1 MGEKALQN
9 YSWKTI
15 LAFHYSRLCIF
26 WKSCLVSR
34 YCCKFI
40 TAIKI
45 KNVFFKKH
53 NSQDLNQKKN
63 KRKKKPKNKKLKI
76 TSRGYVTMY
85 LKVEI
90 FCAGLSFNLI
100 FSFFFDEKQKKKLST
115 WKITKARD
123 SPTARREIF
132 LEGNFQA
139 KEWGKE
145 RWEIFFIPA
154 ARLLEVLEHFYLR
167 EENRKWQ

>member
-40 TAIKI
+40 TAIKK

-100 FSFFFDEKQKKKLST
+100 FSFFSMKNKKKTFNLKNNKGKGFSH
-115 WKITKARD
+115 
-123 SPTARREIF
+123 SP
-132 LEGNFQA
+132 EGNFPG
-139 KEWGKE
+139 GKFSSKGVGKGKMGD
-145 RWEIFFIPA
+145 FFLSLQRA
-154 ARLLEVLEHFYLR
+154 F
-167 EENRKWQ
+167 

>member
-15 LAFHYSRLCIF
+15 LTFHYSRLCIF
-26 WKSCLVSR
+26 WKSCLLSR

-40 TAIKI
+40 TAIKKKMFSL
-45 KNVFFKKH
+45 KNTTVKIWT
-53 NSQDLNQKKN
+53 
-63 KRKKKPKNKKLKI
+63 KRKTKEKKKPKNKKLKI

-100 FSFFFDEKQKKKLST
+100 FSFFRWKTKKKTFNLKNNKGKGFSH
-115 WKITKARD
+115 
-123 SPTARREIF
+123 SP
-132 LEGNFQA
+132 EGNFPG
-139 KEWGKE
+139 GKFSSKGVGKGKMGD
-145 RWEIFFIPA
+145 FFLSLQRA
-154 ARLLEVLEHFYLR
+154 F
-167 EENRKWQ
+167 